1 MTDLVEAAAVAG
13 GAIYGW
19 LSSSS
24 TAFFAIF
31 LQAVVGSHEPRETK
45 AGFPEG
51 SSASL
56 LQPR

>member
-45 AGFPEG
+45 AARSEEP
-51 SSASL
+51 SASL

>member
-31 LQAVVGSHEPRETK
+31 LQAAFGSHEPRETK
-45 AGFPEG
+45 AANPEG